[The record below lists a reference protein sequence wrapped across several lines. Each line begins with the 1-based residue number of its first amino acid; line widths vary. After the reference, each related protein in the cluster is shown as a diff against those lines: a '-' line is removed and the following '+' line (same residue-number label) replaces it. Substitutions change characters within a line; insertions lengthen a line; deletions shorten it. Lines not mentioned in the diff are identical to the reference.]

1 MVNLDNR
8 LKAAFGFCRSRVVSV
23 DVGCDHAR
31 LAAALALEKSC
42 RVIASDVRDGPLE
55 AAKRTLAELGAESV
69 VAVKSDGLD
78 EIGYADDVIICGMG
92 GELIADIA
100 ERCRFKSENT
110 RFILQ
115 PMTKAEVMRKRLYK
129 AGFELIEEKTAL
141 DNGKIYSVMLWV
153 FSGIS
158 RDIGEVEALCG
169 KNRDK
174 VYLEKIAEK
183 LLKNAKNMEKSSGL
197 ADEAERL
204 RKTADAVLRAAED
217 ENSGN
222 CGIS

>member
-8 LKAAFGFCRSRVVSV
+8 LGAAFEFCRSGVVSV

-42 RVIASDVRDGPLE
+42 RVIASDVKDGPLE
-55 AAKRTLAELGAESV
+55 AAKRTLAELGVTSV
-69 VAVKSDGLD
+69 ETVKSDGLD
-78 EIGYADDVIICGMG
+78 EIDYADDVIICGMG

-115 PMTKAEVMRKRLYK
+115 PMTKADVMRKRLCK
-129 AGFELIEEKTAL
+129 AGFELLEEKTAE
-141 DNGKIYSVMLWV
+141 DSGKIYSVMLWR
-153 FSGIS
+153 FTGIA
-158 RDIGEVEALCG
+158 RDIDEIEALCG

-174 VYLEKIAEK
+174 IYLDKVAQK

-197 ADEAERL
+197 AEEAERL
-204 RKTADAVLRAAED
+204 RKTADIVLRIAVD
-217 ENSGN
+217 
-222 CGIS
+222 CGK

>member
-8 LKAAFGFCRSRVVSV
+8 LGAAFEFCRSGVVSV

-42 RVIASDVRDGPLE
+42 RVIASDVKDGPLE
-55 AAKRTLAELGAESV
+55 AAKRTLAELGVTSV
-69 VAVKSDGLD
+69 ETVKSDGLD
-78 EIGYADDVIICGMG
+78 EIDYADDVIICGMG

-115 PMTKAEVMRKRLYK
+115 PMTKADVMRKRLCK
-129 AGFELIEEKTAL
+129 AGFELLEEKTAE
-141 DNGKIYSVMLWV
+141 DSGKIYSVMLWR
-153 FSGIS
+153 FTGIA
-158 RDIGEVEALCG
+158 RDIDEIEALCG

-174 VYLEKIAEK
+174 IYLEKVAEK
-183 LLKNAKNMEKSSGL
+183 LKKNAKNMEKSSGL
-197 ADEAERL
+197 AEKAERL
-204 RKTADAVLRAAED
+204 RKTADAVMRIAAED
-217 ENSGN
+217 ENS
-222 CGIS
+222 

>member
-1 MVNLDNR
+1 MVSLDNR
-8 LKAAFGFCRSRVVSV
+8 LGAAFGFCRSGVVSV

-42 RVIASDVRDGPLE
+42 RVIASDVKDGPLE
-55 AAKRTLAELGAESV
+55 AAKRTLAELGVTSV
-69 VAVKSDGLD
+69 ETVKSDGLD
-78 EIGYADDVIICGMG
+78 EIDYADDVIICGMG

-115 PMTKAEVMRKRLYK
+115 PMTKADVMRKRLCK
-129 AGFELIEEKTAL
+129 AGFELLEEKTAE
-141 DNGKIYSVMLWV
+141 DSGKIYSVMLWRFTGV
-153 FSGIS
+153 AREI
-158 RDIGEVEALCG
+158 DEIEALCG

-174 VYLEKIAEK
+174 IYLEKVAEK

-197 ADEAERL
+197 AEEAERL
-204 RKTADAVLRAAED
+204 RKTAEAVMRIAAED
-217 ENSGN
+217 ENS
-222 CGIS
+222 

>member
-1 MVNLDNR
+1 M
-8 LKAAFGFCRSRVVSV
+8 

-42 RVIASDVRDGPLE
+42 RVIASDVKDGPLE
-55 AAKRTLAELGAESV
+55 AAKRTLAELGVTSV
-69 VAVKSDGLD
+69 ETVKSDGLD
-78 EIGYADDVIICGMG
+78 EIDYADDVIICGMG
-92 GELIADIA
+92 GELITDIA

-115 PMTKAEVMRKRLYK
+115 PMTKADVMRKRLCK
-129 AGFELIEEKTAL
+129 AGFELLEEKTAE
-141 DNGKIYSVMLWV
+141 DSGKIYSVMLWR
-153 FSGIS
+153 FTGIS
-158 RDIGEVEALCG
+158 REIDEIEALCG

-174 VYLEKIAEK
+174 LYLEKVAKK

-204 RKTADAVLRAAED
+204 RKTADAVMRIAED
-217 ENSGN
+217 ENS
-222 CGIS
+222 